1 MHKQRG
7 VSLTGLIVWL
17 VIGIF
22 VVLLGFKLGPAYME
36 YSAIKTQFRALAN
49 DPGMSGVARREVEG
63 AFAKRAMME
72 DIRSIGPADLQIVR
86 EGDRV
91 VISSEYAV
99 RVPLFGNI
107 SACLDFNPS
116 SEK

>member
-22 VVLLGFKLGPAYME
+22 VILLAFKLGPAYME
-36 YSAIKTQFRALAN
+36 YSAIKTQFKILAN
-49 DPGMSGVARREVEG
+49 DPSLMGVARREVEG

-86 EGDRV
+86 EGDQV
-91 VISSEYAV
+91 IISSEYSV

-107 SACLDFNPS
+107 SACLEFNPTS
-116 SEK
+116 GK